1 MDAEIR
7 YRLNMAY
14 SNDIMNTKIKFEIVE
29 NKINE
34 ELEKINKFE
43 ITKFNGKK
51 TEYLNKFLTM
61 CLELNYFF
69 EKALSVT
76 VTIDAKTYVNIEVQ
90 NMCYTQ
96 EKSENGKDEI
106 KDIK

>member
-1 MDAEIR
+1 
-7 YRLNMAY
+7 MAY
-14 SNDIMNTKIKFEIVE
+14 SNNIMNTKLKFEIVE

-43 ITKFNGKK
+43 ITKFNGEK
-51 TEYLNKFLTM
+51 TEYLDKFLKM
-61 CLELNYFF
+61 CLELSYFF
-69 EKALSVT
+69 EKALYVSITMDV
-76 VTIDAKTYVNIEVQ
+76 KTYINIEAP

-96 EKSENGKDEI
+96 EKDENGKDEI